1 MIITLLFTEPLLFIA
16 IFIALIVSITFHE
29 FSHILVAKWQGDN
42 TGEQAGRLTLNPLA
56 HLDLFGTIAILLIGF
71 GWGKPAP
78 FNPYNL
84 RNQRYGPALVA
95 LGGPAANLFLIIV
108 FGILLKII
116 YPIFGP
122 DNYLT
127 IFLQILVTF
136 NGVLMVFNL
145 IPVPPL
151 DGSHILE
158 GILGN
163 RFSNFSAFLNTYGP
177 RLLLG
182 LILLSLLFGLPIFSY
197 IISPVINL
205 FSSILKVPLLF

>member
-1 MIITLLFTEPLLFIA
+1 MIITLLFTAPLLFVA
-16 IFIALIVSITFHE
+16 IFIALVVSVTFHE

-56 HLDLFGTIAILLIGF
+56 HLDPFGTIAILLIGF

-84 RNQRYGPALVA
+84 RNQKYGPALVA
-95 LGGPAANLFLIIV
+95 LGGPASNLFLIIV
-108 FGILLKII
+108 FGILLKVL

-122 DNYLT
+122 NNYLT

-145 IPVPPL
+145 IPIPPL

-163 RFSNFSAFLNTYGP
+163 RFSRFSGLLNAYGP
-177 RLLLG
+177 RILFV
-182 LILLSLLFGLPIFSY
+182 LILISLVFNLPIFSY
-197 IISPVINL
+197 IIYPVIHL